1 VHSVGFRLLAVILV
15 VALPMAAAM
24 TYIWWKTLHEGRA
37 LAAGLLRAN
46 AAQVSHDMDELSR
59 QAEWVLSRMVQRPQ
73 VRALDPAVCNA
84 EMAAIREMTPAFLL
98 VTLWKRDG
106 ALVCSSIP
114 PGPSK
119 PPPQASRE
127 AFEIGIAAPGLALS
141 GLFYGPITGLPLVT
155 YTHPVKDEA
164 GTPIGLLS
172 LPIRMDRF
180 DELLLALNH
189 RPGSEAALLDASG
202 TYVARV
208 PDGARWR
215 GKPGA
220 GLPMVDAAM
229 RVKDGIVPV
238 VGVDG
243 IRRTYA
249 VEQLRF
255 GGWRVVYGIDDDLLY
270 AGFHRQFVQ
279 GMAVLLLV
287 VALSLALAYGIAR
300 GIGRPLRELSA
311 VADAVAAGGRALRAS
326 ETGVA
331 EIARVARHMNRM
343 LDAITRT
350 EARFRSLVELSSD
363 FYWETDSEHR
373 LSMRSMGSTP
383 EVIKALGSGV
393 GQRRWEI
400 PYLAPGPEG
409 WEAHK
414 ADLEARRPFRN
425 FRFSRPAPNGTV
437 FHFSVSGQPQF
448 DAQGAFIGYQGVGT
462 DLTERKREE
471 DLRALEH
478 EVTRLLADAEG
489 EDAGLSAAMSAV
501 CEAMGWA
508 YGRYWALDEASGLL
522 GPRRAWAAEG
532 AAIWR
537 YLEQTAEV
545 RLALGMGMAGH
556 VMQSGG
562 PLWIEDLSHDP
573 RVEQRSQVREFGL
586 GGACG
591 FPVIAGGRTIGVLVF
606 VGRLVREPDRGIL
619 AAMKSLGSQI
629 GQFLR
634 RKQAE
639 SVLRDSHA
647 RLEAHA
653 RQQELV
659 ARFGQFALQHRT
671 REELFA
677 EVLDILAGQAEV
689 AVLFELAG
697 EGRILLRA
705 AKGEAVASS
714 VGSSALL
721 RPDSAASRVL
731 AGGAPVQVDEGYLA
745 STPDDW
751 PWAAWLRRM
760 RSGVYVPVAHDGHAS
775 GMLGMFSTQAGAF
788 ADEVVRF
795 AEAIGYVLSTA
806 LQREDAERRLAV
818 MAQFDAL
825 TGLPNRSLLQDRL
838 EQAIA
843 HSRRRQGLSGVL
855 FVDLDRFKIVNDTLG
870 HQVGDQLL
878 REVAQRLQHC
888 VRADDTVG
896 RISGDE
902 FAIVLDDLGRAEDA
916 GPVAQKVIDALAKP
930 FALQGSEA
938 FVSASIGISVF
949 PLDGADG
956 TTLLRNADMAMYQAK
971 ESGRSAYRYFTAE
984 MNERSAA
991 KLQLNTDLRWAVERR
1006 EFVLHYQPKVDLAT
1020 GALVGMEALLRWQ
1033 HPQRGLVSPLEFI
1046 FALEDSGLILPVGE
1060 WVLAEACAQIV
1071 RWREAGLAPVPVAVN
1086 LSAKQFR
1093 RPDLDRLI
1101 QQTLDAAGV
1110 QPALIELEIT
1120 ESSIADD
1127 PDDALR
1133 QLGNLRA
1140 AGLRISVDD
1149 FGTGYSSLAYLTSL
1163 PLSALKIDRSFVRDA
1178 HLSAKS
1184 ASVVQAVIDMAHNLN
1199 FIVIAEGVESD
1210 EHVAFLRRH
1219 GCDQAQGYLFGRPM
1233 PADDMAA
1240 RLGAAP

>member
-1 VHSVGFRLLAVILV
+1 MKSVQD
-15 VALPMAAAM
+15 
-24 TYIWWKTLHEGRA
+24 T
-37 LAAGLLRAN
+37 
-46 AAQVSHDMDELSR
+46 
-59 QAEWVLSRMVQRPQ
+59 
-73 VRALDPAVCNA
+73 
-84 EMAAIREMTPAFLL
+84 
-98 VTLWKRDG
+98 
-106 ALVCSSIP
+106 
-114 PGPSK
+114 
-119 PPPQASRE
+119 
-127 AFEIGIAAPGLALS
+127 
-141 GLFYGPITGLPLVT
+141 
-155 YTHPVKDEA
+155 
-164 GTPIGLLS
+164 
-172 LPIRMDRF
+172 
-180 DELLLALNH
+180 
-189 RPGSEAALLDASG
+189 
-202 TYVARV
+202 
-208 PDGARWR
+208 
-215 GKPGA
+215 
-220 GLPMVDAAM
+220 
-229 RVKDGIVPV
+229 
-238 VGVDG
+238 
-243 IRRTYA
+243 
-249 VEQLRF
+249 
-255 GGWRVVYGIDDDLLY
+255 
-270 AGFHRQFVQ
+270 
-279 GMAVLLLV
+279 
-287 VALSLALAYGIAR
+287 VALS
-300 GIGRPLRELSA
+300 
-311 VADAVAAGGRALRAS
+311 
-326 ETGVA
+326 
-331 EIARVARHMNRM
+331 
-343 LDAITRT
+343 

-363 FYWETDSEHR
+363 FYWETDTEHR
-373 LSMRSMGSTP
+373 LSMRSMGSAP
-383 EVIKALGSGV
+383 EVVEVLGSGV

-400 PYLAPGPEG
+400 PYLTPGPEG
-409 WEAHK
+409 WAVHK

-437 FHFSVSGQPQF
+437 YHFAISGQPQF

-462 DLTERKREE
+462 DLTERRREE
-471 DLRALEH
+471 TLRTLEH

-489 EDAGLSAAMSAV
+489 EDDGLSAAMRAV

-508 YGRYWALDEASGLL
+508 YSRYWALDEASGLL

-532 AAIWR
+532 SAIWR
-537 YLEQTAEV
+537 YLEQTEPV
-545 RLALGMGMAGH
+545 RLASGVGMAGH

-562 PLWIEDLSHDP
+562 PLWIEDLSNDT

-591 FPVIAGGRTIGVLVF
+591 FPVIAGGETIGVLVF

-619 AAMKSLGSQI
+619 AAMNSLGSQI

-639 SVLRDSHA
+639 AVLREGESRYRSLAGLAADWYWELDEELRFSRVSLEAGGQSHSPDFARFIGRRPWEMGYIDVDEGRWAQFRDFVAAREPFRDFESSWREEDGTLRTILVSGHPVFDAGRRYTGYRGISRDVTERRRAERLHALEQDVARYLAQADAPTAATEYVLRAACEALPADCARCFELDEAGGEMRYSAAWSAEAEEVRQFLALSHRLSFRIGEGLVGETWSTGKPIWVADIQQDSRFSNARAARSMGMHNMFLAPVVSDGRTVGIVSFFSRRVRERNEQTLQTAQAVASQLGQYLGRARANQQRLAQEQALRDSHA

-653 RQQELV
+653 RQQEQV
-659 ARFGQFALQHRT
+659 ARFGQFALQHRS
-671 REELFA
+671 REELFG

-731 AGGAPVQVDEGYLA
+731 AGGASVQVDAGYLA

-760 RSGVYVPVAHDGHAS
+760 RSGVYVPVAHDGLAS

-788 ADEVVRF
+788 ADDVVRF

-878 REVAQRLQHC
+878 REVAQRLQQC

-916 GPVAQKVIDALAKP
+916 GPVAQKVIDALALP
-930 FALQGSEA
+930 FSLQGSEA

-991 KLQLNTDLRWAVERR
+991 KLQLNTDLRWAVERS

-1020 GALVGMEALLRWQ
+1020 GTLVGMEALLRWQ

-1093 RPDLDRLI
+1093 RPDLDRMI

-1110 QPALIELEIT
+1110 QPALMELEIT

-1163 PLSALKIDRSFVRDA
+1163 PLSALKIDRSFVRDV

-1184 ASVVQAVIDMAHNLN
+1184 ASVVHAVIDMAHNLH
-1199 FIVIAEGVESD
+1199 FDVIAEGVESE

-1233 PADDMAA
+1233 PAEEMAA
-1240 RLGAAP
+1240 RLAAPRDGEVRAGKRAR